1 MKAITIVGTVGKDSE
16 IQENS
21 KGQSVAISVA
31 VNRGYK
37 REDGTDWFTVY
48 YWNTKVAEFIKK
60 GTKITAS
67 GSLQIVEREGQ
78 DGQKRTYFN
87 VRASDID
94 FTNNRK
100 PEQSQ
105 ASNSYTEH
113 DRMAEGA
120 NLTNEMDDEIP
131 F

>member
-16 IQENS
+16 IQENA

-94 FTNNRK
+94 FTNQRK

>member
-16 IQENS
+16 IQENA

-67 GSLQIVEREGQ
+67 GSLQIVERESQ

-94 FTNNRK
+94 FTNKRK
-100 PEQSQ
+100 PEQQ
-105 ASNSYTEH
+105 EDN
-113 DRMAEGA
+113 RMAEGA
-120 NLTNEMDDEIP
+120 NITNDMDDEIP

>member
-48 YWNTKVAEFIKK
+48 YWNTKVAEYIKK
-60 GTKITAS
+60 GTRITAS
-67 GSLQIVEREGQ
+67 GSLQIVDRVGQ

-94 FTNNRK
+94 FSNNRK
-100 PEQSQ
+100 PEQTT
-105 ASNSYTEH
+105 NNNHTE
-113 DRMAEGA
+113 DDKLPL
-120 NLTNEMDDEIP
+120 NQDMDDEIP

>member
-16 IQENS
+16 IQENA

-31 VNRGYK
+31 VNRGFK

-60 GTKITAS
+60 GTRITAS
-67 GSLQIVEREGQ
+67 GSLQIVDRVGQ
-78 DGQKRTYFN
+78 DGQKRTYYN
-87 VRASDID
+87 IRASDID
-94 FTNNRK
+94 FTNKRK
-100 PEQSQ
+100 PEQSE
-105 ASNSYTEH
+105 ANNSYTEH
-113 DRMAEGA
+113 DQPPADKG
-120 NLTNEMDDEIP
+120 MDDEIP

>member
-16 IQENS
+16 IQENA

-100 PEQSQ
+100 PEQQ
-105 ASNSYTEH
+105 GDNRT
-113 DRMAEGA
+113 AEGA
-120 NLTNEMDDEIP
+120 NIKNDMDDEIP

>member
-48 YWNTKVAEFIKK
+48 YWNTKVAEYIKK
-60 GTKITAS
+60 GTRITAS
-67 GSLQIVEREGQ
+67 VSLQIVDRVGQ

-94 FTNNRK
+94 FSNNRK
-100 PEQSQ
+100 PEQTT
-105 ASNSYTEH
+105 NNNHTE
-113 DRMAEGA
+113 DDKLPL
-120 NLTNEMDDEIP
+120 NQDMDDEIP

>member
-48 YWNTKVAEFIKK
+48 YWNTKVAEYIKK

-67 GSLQIVEREGQ
+67 GSLQIVDRVGQ

-87 VRASDID
+87 IRASDID
-94 FTNNRK
+94 FSNNRK
-100 PEQSQ
+100 PEPTH
-105 ASNSYTEH
+105 NNNHTEH
-113 DRMAEGA
+113 DKPPV
-120 NLTNEMDDEIP
+120 NQDMDDEIP

>member
-16 IQENS
+16 IQENA

-94 FTNNRK
+94 FTNKRK
-100 PEQSQ
+100 PEQQ
-105 ASNSYTEH
+105 EH
-113 DRMAEGA
+113 ERMPEGA
-120 NLTNEMDDEIP
+120 NLSNELSDEIP

>member
-16 IQENS
+16 IQENA

-94 FTNNRK
+94 FTNKRK
-100 PEQSQ
+100 PEQQ
-105 ASNSYTEH
+105 EDN
-113 DRMAEGA
+113 RMSEGA
-120 NLTNEMDDEIP
+120 NITNDMDDEIP

>member
-16 IQENS
+16 IQENT
-21 KGQSVAISVA
+21 KGQSVVISVA

-37 REDGTDWFTVY
+37 REDGTDGFTVY

-94 FTNNRK
+94 FTNKRK
-100 PEQSQ
+100 LEQSE
-105 ASNSYTEH
+105 NN
-113 DRMAEGA
+113 RMAEGA
-120 NLTNEMDDEIP
+120 NLSNDMDDEIP

>member
-16 IQENS
+16 IQENA

-94 FTNNRK
+94 FTNQRK

-113 DRMAEGA
+113 ERMPEGA
-120 NLTNEMDDEIP
+120 NLSNELSDEIP

>member
-16 IQENS
+16 IQENA

-67 GSLQIVEREGQ
+67 GSLQIVERKGQ

-94 FTNNRK
+94 FTNKRK
-100 PEQSQ
+100 PEQQ
-105 ASNSYTEH
+105 EDN
-113 DRMAEGA
+113 RMAEGA
-120 NLTNEMDDEIP
+120 NITNDMDDEIP

>member
-16 IQENS
+16 IQENA

-94 FTNNRK
+94 FSNQRK

-105 ASNSYTEH
+105 SSNSYTEH
-113 DRMAEGA
+113 GRMAEGA
-120 NLTNEMDDEIP
+120 NITNDMDDEIP

>member
-16 IQENS
+16 IQENA

-94 FTNNRK
+94 FTNKRK
-100 PEQSQ
+100 PEQQ
-105 ASNSYTEH
+105 EDN
-113 DRMAEGA
+113 RMAEGA
-120 NLTNEMDDEIP
+120 KITNDMDDEIP

>member
-1 MKAITIVGTVGKDSE
+1 MKVITIVGTVGKDSE
-16 IQENS
+16 IQENA

-100 PEQSQ
+100 SEQSQ

-120 NLTNEMDDEIP
+120 NMTNDMDDEIP

>member
-16 IQENS
+16 IQENA

-94 FTNNRK
+94 FSNQRK

-120 NLTNEMDDEIP
+120 NMTNDMDDEIP

>member
-16 IQENS
+16 IQENT

-94 FTNNRK
+94 FTNKRK
-100 PEQSQ
+100 PEQQ
-105 ASNSYTEH
+105 EDN
-113 DRMAEGA
+113 RMSEGA
-120 NLTNEMDDEIP
+120 NITNDMDDEIP